1 MTVALAL
8 VFAFL
13 PMKGSAIKGG
23 QEDLRPDRILHEPT
37 GIIVQFPDTTKR
49 KTTKQQ
55 GFTTDTYESKGPG
68 GSTFLATITFDGK
81 RRGTGDSDA
90 AHLER
95 VTQQFKVL
103 GAYRDQAYGRCPA
116 KWWKGKHPET
126 GEVVEGYGVQIFD
139 TVVQFGVI
147 QSADKPFPEKEADAF
162 FDSFVL
168 YVDMVHPTGPR
179 EKVRSDMTTLAGMF
193 TTPILEHALHAPL
206 KAGDDKLLLYQLQ
219 EGKVFYQV
227 LQLEPP
233 PENRK
238 KRLSMKSLE
247 GLRNEVSREM
257 GAKRTKERKLRI
269 GPSEALEWELNKDG
283 AKSKF
288 RVFVLGQ
295 AIYLMQYTEHGGY
308 DADKATKFL
317 DSFHPVFGLAR

>member
-1 MTVALAL
+1 MTLTLFLGFALLPLSHRGAPVA
-8 VFAFL
+8 
-13 PMKGSAIKGG
+13 
-23 QEDLRPDRILHEPT
+23 QDDLRPDRILHEPT

-49 KTTKQQ
+49 KTSKKES
-55 GFTTDTYESKGPG
+55 FTTDTYESKGPG
-68 GSTFLATITFDGK
+68 GSTFMATVTYDGK

-90 AHLER
+90 AYLER

-126 GEVVEGYGVQIFD
+126 GEVVEGYGVLIFD

-147 QSADKPFPEKEADAF
+147 QSADKPFPDKEADAF

-179 EKVRSDMTTLAGMF
+179 EKVRSDMTSLAGMF
-193 TTPILEHALHAPL
+193 TTPILEHAVHAPL
-206 KAGDDKLLLYQLQ
+206 KAGNDKLLLYQLQ

-238 KRLSMKSLE
+238 NRLSVKSLE

-257 GAKRTKERKLRI
+257 GAKRQRERKLRI
-269 GPSEALEWELNKDG
+269 GPAEAMEWEMEKDG

-288 RVFVLGQ
+288 RLFVLGQ

-308 DADKATKFL
+308 DADKATKYL